1 MHFCRFI
8 GLWIRVPWC
17 SSCPCAARLGWSS
30 RHNRW
35 LTASARRTPAPIQ
48 RNCLIVMLKNELF
61 KNNWFNFRFV
71 QLCLFNFSLVW
82 VLEYEPDSQQNIW
95 RKTLPTE
102 VMAWS
107 QTISYSVYQPCWPPS
122 FTSPSPCDLLCRS
135 TILLR
140 SSINFVMLRCWQGI
154 QRLDQTKVKLVRTL
168 ILTVTEVNGYR
179 LS

>member
-61 KNNWFNFRFV
+61 KKNWFNFIFV

-95 RKTLPTE
+95 RKTLPTD
-102 VMAWS
+102 VIDLHGDNVAPGHKQFPIQS
-107 QTISYSVYQPCWPPS
+107 TNHVGPLHSPLLPLATCCAGLRFCWGPQS
-122 FTSPSPCDLLCRS
+122 TSWCCAAGRAS
-135 TILLR
+135 
-140 SSINFVMLRCWQGI
+140 NGW
-154 QRLDQTKVKLVRTL
+154 TKPKLNWL
-168 ILTVTEVNGYR
+168 EPWF
-179 LS
+179 